1 MTAQKMRIKRW
12 IALFILLLG
21 CAAMALPG
29 VEKPDTTTATLPGD
43 AESTVTADLKAT
55 ISEQES
61 DNGKSSR
68 PAIVLFEMEQ
78 DGESFSR
85 ETLGELQQLAEELGG
100 PLIPNEDLNAAMVP
114 VQIESQ
120 GYNENLDK
128 VTELRDS
135 AAEGAP
141 EGIKSQVTGPSAIQ
155 ADLSNVFSG
164 ANFILL
170 GVTAAIVAVLL
181 IITYRSP
188 VLWLIPLFVIAVADR
203 VAATVF
209 TYFLD
214 AADIPWDDSTAGI
227 LSVLVF
233 GAGTNYALLLISRY
247 RDELTGTDDRFEAM
261 ARAWTPTLKT
271 ITASAATVIVGV
283 LCLLASSVGTTNGL
297 GLASAVGIVIAW
309 IFAAFCLPG
318 ILVLFDRWIF
328 WPKKPEAGQEPDHKL
343 WDKVGNFVRKKPLP
357 IAIVALV
364 VLGISC
370 IGYFQSSTGLN
381 QADQFLETPES
392 ITAAE
397 DLSERFPEQSATPA
411 LVATNDPEATIATIE
426 QAGGSPQPQGEA
438 EFAPLDHSPSQ
449 WTLLQVNGLD
459 FQELRDMFADDDVYV
474 GGQDAQLFDAEEA
487 AADDRAIIFPLVLV
501 LVFVALIFLLRAF
514 VAPVIMVASVLLTNI
529 AALGLSW
536 WISTTFF
543 GFERFDSL
551 TPLYAFVFLV
561 ALGIDY
567 TIFLVTRA
575 REEAEKHGTKE
586 GILKA
591 LSATGGVITSAGI
604 LLAAVFAALGV
615 LPLVVMAQLGITVF
629 IGVLLDTLIVRTILV
644 PSLVQLMGEKFW
656 WPAKPAKNSDR
667 SDSTGSGASG
677 RGEYVN
683 AAGVRVT
690 N

>member
-1 MTAQKMRIKRW
+1 MTAQKMRVNRW
-12 IALFILLLG
+12 IALIILLLG

-29 VEKPDTTTATLPGD
+29 VEKPDTTTATLPSD
-43 AESTVTADLKAT
+43 AESTVTANLQAQ
-55 ISEQES
+55 ISEENS
-61 DNGKSSR
+61 DGGKSAQ
-68 PAIVLFEMEQ
+68 PAIVLFELEEDGATLGREQ
-78 DGESFSR
+78 
-85 ETLGELQQLAEELGG
+85 LGELQGIAEELGG
-100 PLIPNEDLNAAMVP
+100 PLIPNEELNAAMVP
-114 VQIESQ
+114 VQIEST
-120 GYNENLDK
+120 GYNENKNK
-128 VTELRDS
+128 VMDLRDS
-135 AAEGAP
+135 ATEQAP
-141 EGIKSQVTGPSAIQ
+141 EGMRAQVTGPAAIQ

-188 VLWLIPLFVIAVADR
+188 VLWLIPLIVIAVADR
-203 VAATVF
+203 AAAILF
-209 TYFLD
+209 TYVLD
-214 AADIPWDDSTAGI
+214 AAGIPWDDSTAGI

-261 ARAWTPTLKT
+261 SRAWLPTLKT
-271 ITASAATVIVGV
+271 VTASAATVIIGV
-283 LCLLASSVGTTNGL
+283 LCLLASSVGTTKGL
-297 GLASAVGIVIAW
+297 GLASAAGIVVAW
-309 IFAAFCLPG
+309 VFALFCLPG

-328 WPKKPEAGQEPDHKL
+328 WPKKPVAGEEPDHKL
-343 WDKVGNFVRKKPLP
+343 WDKVGGFVRRKPLP
-357 IAIVALV
+357 IAIVSLV
-364 VLGISC
+364 ILGLSS

-381 QADQFLETPES
+381 QADQFLDTPES

-397 DLSERFPEQSATPA
+397 DLGNRFPEQSATPA
-411 LVATNDPEATIATIE
+411 LVATTDPESTTVAIE
-426 QAGGSPQPQGEA
+426 AMGGTPQPQGET
-438 EFAPLDHSPSQ
+438 EYAPADQDPAQ
-449 WTLLQVNGLD
+449 WTLLQVNGVN
-459 FQELRDMFADDDVYV
+459 FQELRSEFAGENVFI

-487 AADDRAIIFPLVLV
+487 AADDRQVIFPLVLG
-501 LVFVALIFLLRAF
+501 LVFIALLVLLRAF
-514 VAPVIMVASVLLTNI
+514 VAPVIMVASVLLTNV

-536 WISTTFF
+536 WISTSLL

-575 REEAEKHGTKE
+575 REEAGKQGTKE
-586 GILKA
+586 GILTA

-644 PSLVQLMGEKFW
+644 PSLVQLLGEKFW
-656 WPAKPAKNSDR
+656 WPAKPAKDTPA
-667 SDSTGSGASG
+667 DAAAAGS
-677 RGEYVN
+677 GEYVN
-683 AAGVRVT
+683 AAGVRVSK
-690 N
+690 